1 MPPPSTASNSGMPAS
16 IRATPADPTS
26 RNATGAFALEPF
38 ARAGRAEAGARRMGF
53 SSNEFQ
59 ASHWGQ
65 RPSQRGDSKPQA
77 EQKKTAR
84 DFAMFTVTR
93 NVLRG
98 HHFA

>member
-1 MPPPSTASNSGMPAS
+1 MPAS

-26 RNATGAFALEPF
+26 RNATGAFALEAF
-38 ARAGRAEAGARRMGF
+38 ARAGRAEAGARRTGF

-93 NVLRG
+93 KVLRG